1 MIFIGI
7 ILIIFGLFKISVIGQ
22 LDKDNLVESLSD
34 IPNPQKAVEIV
45 TGILLIDSILTLFGG
60 IIIIYS

>member
-7 ILIIFGLFKISVIGQ
+7 ILIIFGIIKISIIGQ
-22 LDKDNLVESLSD
+22 LDKDNLVESVFD
-34 IPNPQKAVEIV
+34 IPNPQKAVEIAIGV
-45 TGILLIDSILTLFGG
+45 LLIDSILTLFGG